1 MSGDRSPGV
10 GHLWM
15 LTGFGVAA
23 LAGKT
28 MLESFARMHRAGQPA
43 RLMAGAA
50 PFAMAGWMFSQL
62 GQRTVEIKSGP
73 ATPEVTPPEPVRRRL
88 RVVEPVDEAEL
99 TPAAE
104 IPVVVPAP
112 VAEVLETAAAMA
124 DAAMPVPD
132 FSEPEAVASP
142 EAVAEPEAVAAG
154 SEPVAE
160 PEAVAAEPEPVAEP
174 EAALFVAERPTALAD
189 ARARGADDLKRIKG
203 VGPKLE
209 KVLNGLGYFH
219 FDQIA
224 AWDAAELELVDGA
237 LEGFSGRATRDDWI
251 GQAAELARETLH

>member
-1 MSGDRSPGV
+1 
-10 GHLWM
+10 
-15 LTGFGVAA
+15 
-23 LAGKT
+23 

-132 FSEPEAVASP
+132 FSEPEPEPEAVASP
-142 EAVAEPEAVAAG
+142 EAVTEPEAVVAG
-154 SEPVAE
+154 SEF
-160 PEAVAAEPEPVAEP
+160 VAEP